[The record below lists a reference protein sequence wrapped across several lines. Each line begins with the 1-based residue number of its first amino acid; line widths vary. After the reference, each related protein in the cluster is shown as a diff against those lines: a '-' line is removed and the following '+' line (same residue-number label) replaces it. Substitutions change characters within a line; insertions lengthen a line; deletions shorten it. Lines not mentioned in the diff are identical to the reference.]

1 MLNRCFLA
9 NLFDEQTFMFLNRN
23 LEPTMDERRTLK
35 ILAWTVGS
43 VVGMMFILNG
53 IALSFVQSGSPLAV
67 KQVAAAHAPR
77 SSAPQFHVDAGARG
91 G

>member
-1 MLNRCFLA
+1 
-9 NLFDEQTFMFLNRN
+9 MFLNGTWN
-23 LEPTMDERRTLK
+23 STMDERRTLK

-53 IALSFVQSGSPLAV
+53 IALSFVESGSPLLGR
-67 KQVAAAHAPR
+67 QVAVQHAAHSPAPPFQMGT
-77 SSAPQFHVDAGARG
+77 AARG

>member
-1 MLNRCFLA
+1 
-9 NLFDEQTFMFLNRN
+9 
-23 LEPTMDERRTLK
+23 MDERRTLK

-53 IALSFVQSGSPLAV
+53 IALSFVENGSPLAGR
-67 KQVAAAHAPR
+67 QVAAQHTSLSPAPPFQMG
-77 SSAPQFHVDAGARG
+77 AAARG

>member
-1 MLNRCFLA
+1 
-9 NLFDEQTFMFLNRN
+9 
-23 LEPTMDERRTLK
+23 MDERRTLK

-53 IALSFVQSGSPLAV
+53 IALSFVQNGSPLAV
-67 KQVAAAHAPR
+67 KQVAAEHAPR
-77 SSAPQFHVDAGARG
+77 DSVPQFQVGAVARG

>member
-1 MLNRCFLA
+1 
-9 NLFDEQTFMFLNRN
+9 
-23 LEPTMDERRTLK
+23 MDERRTLK

-53 IALSFVQSGSPLAV
+53 LALSFVQSGSPLAARH
-67 KQVAAAHAPR
+67 VAAEHAPPD
-77 SSAPQFHVDAGARG
+77 SAPQFPISAVARG